1 MSLDGQEV
9 LDVLW
14 ESGGWAAHVTDGE
27 MVRYSEIVAHEEGL
41 SVLPA
46 SCASLTALTYY
57 NKEKKLRK
65 GLDLVAFFTA
75 RNM

>member
-1 MSLDGQEV
+1 M
-9 LDVLW
+9 
-14 ESGGWAAHVTDGE
+14 
-27 MVRYSEIVAHEEGL
+27 REEGL

-46 SCASLTALTYY
+46 SCASLVALTYY
-57 NKEKKLRK
+57 IKEKKLQK